1 MTANA
6 PESDPIPAPNP
17 EPPSR
22 RSAGPEPV
30 PGLAATPPRELGV
43 MLVSAGLIGVVLPG
57 PGVPAL
63 VAGGLILWPKGF
75 GKAEQWVRSRFPEAH
90 RKGIGHI
97 NRFLTDLERRYPG
110 STGDR
115 RSPGSAVVYRYDA
128 VSLLDAGL
136 PPPSSGSADL
146 RPSVFPISIGAR
158 LAISSVR

>member
-6 PESDPIPAPNP
+6 PESDPSTAAEPEAAEAP
-17 EPPSR
+17 
-22 RSAGPEPV
+22 SAGREPG
-30 PGLAATPPRELGV
+30 PGLAVTPPRELGV

-75 GKAEQWVRSRFPEAH
+75 GKAEQWLRRRFPEAH

-110 STGDR
+110 STSSGADQD
-115 RSPGSAVVYRYDA
+115 PPAPPA
-128 VSLLDAGL
+128 AGL
-136 PPPSSGSADL
+136 PPAS
-146 RPSVFPISIGAR
+146 
-158 LAISSVR
+158 